1 MVDVGILAPEKTA
14 FIAYNIGVYE
24 SVQKFGNL
32 ITSGK
37 ITVDTDVPKVAELL
51 SESSSFYDPE
61 MIAGLIN
68 AILLHNTKSTI
79 IEQLNKSDM

>member
-24 SVQKFGNL
+24 SAQKFGNL

-37 ITVDTDVPKVAELL
+37 ITDTGKWDFFAYDTAKLYVDLYGWYQMSQTLHK
-51 SESSSFYDPE
+51 
-61 MIAGLIN
+61 MLIH
-68 AILLHNTKSTI
+68 AK
-79 IEQLNKSDM
+79 K